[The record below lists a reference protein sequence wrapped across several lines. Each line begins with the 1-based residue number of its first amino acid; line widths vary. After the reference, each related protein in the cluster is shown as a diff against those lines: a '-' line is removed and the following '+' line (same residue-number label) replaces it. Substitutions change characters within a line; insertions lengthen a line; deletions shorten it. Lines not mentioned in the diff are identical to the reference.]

1 VLAKRFGSEKAALIW
16 ARQRA
21 LAAHDRAVAADTGA
35 SAVYNG
41 VTARLLPR
49 QPNEAPNE
57 RTLMLLGAHPNAGA
71 ELAAD
76 LEHDP
81 DVVSCQQLVCDSLQC
96 VPIEDDSVTVLPG
109 GSIAIIVLALLLFFV
124 FVGLL
129 AGYLYRRKQKKNV
142 QKA

>member
-1 VLAKRFGSEKAALIW
+1 
-16 ARQRA
+16 
-21 LAAHDRAVAADTGA
+21 
-35 SAVYNG
+35 
-41 VTARLLPR
+41 
-49 QPNEAPNE
+49 
-57 RTLMLLGAHPNAGA
+57 
-71 ELAAD
+71 
-76 LEHDP
+76 
-81 DVVSCQQLVCDSLQC
+81 